1 MKLHQSKPPKFYPVE
16 YLQGSLPMGGFVD
29 DTPIYAVV
37 PSPALLG
44 PEQWLDTTSRHTIGL
59 ANKLAFTI
67 ENVLSD
73 AEADAIIALTEQLG
87 YRDEAPGIQ
96 TPPGMRMNKSVHWLG
111 DDTFLANLYHRLRP
125 HLPSTLDGDALA
137 DRLSQRINMYKYN
150 QNDVFNRHI
159 DGDWPGYGLSADQQ
173 SMVQWPGMWSK
184 LTMLLYLNG
193 PEDGVQ
199 GGVTHLYQNDGKRLS
214 ITPKKGRALFFRH
227 GHSPDSVLHEGARVH
242 STTSKY
248 VARVNIL
255 YNSRF

>member
-1 MKLHQSKPPKFYPVE
+1 MKPHQPKPINFYPVE
-16 YLQGSLPMGGFVD
+16 YIQGSLPMGGFVD
-29 DTPIYAVV
+29 NTPIYAVV
-37 PSPALLG
+37 PSPELIA
-44 PEQWLDTTSRHTIGL
+44 PTQWHDNTSRYTITL
-59 ANKLAFTI
+59 ADKLAFTI

-96 TPPGMRMNKSVHWLG
+96 TPPGMRMNKSVHWLA
-111 DDTFLANLYHRLRP
+111 DETFLATLFERLRP
-125 HLPSTLDGDALA
+125 HLPPALDGDTLA
-137 DRLSQRINMYKYN
+137 DRLSQRINMYKYD

-173 SMVQWPGMWSK
+173 SMVQWTGMCSK

-199 GGVTHLYQNDGKRLS
+199 GGQTHLYQNDGKRLS

-227 GHSPDSVLHEGARVH
+227 GHGSNSVLHEGAKVLG
-242 STTSKY
+242 STSKY

-255 YNSRF
+255 YNSRY